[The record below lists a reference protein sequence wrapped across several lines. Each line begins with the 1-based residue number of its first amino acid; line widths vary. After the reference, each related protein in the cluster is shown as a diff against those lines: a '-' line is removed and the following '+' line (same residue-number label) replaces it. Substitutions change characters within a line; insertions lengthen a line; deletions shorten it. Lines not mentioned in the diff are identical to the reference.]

1 MPLLLPLWQEKDY
14 SEVWLL
20 PSQTTSSIANN
31 LAKFIKRDPTLS
43 HLLVRELQI
52 IDAYNLV
59 KARSTISEII
69 NRVAGKQKILIN
81 LTAGTKIMSLAAM
94 QASRGTDTTL
104 LYVSTE
110 EHSLTFFQ
118 ADSDINET
126 KPIQVKITVEQYLS
140 AHGLETSNS
149 QNFGYKYSDIVP
161 TKEGDELETKV
172 FTLCRDSGLFD
183 DVRRNLFIR
192 KTSGDKAVANELDV
206 VVTRNGKL
214 AVCSCKSGKIGNQ
227 ALYELASL
235 SRREVA
241 GIYCGKALASSK
253 SDLPPGVV
261 HRAKEDH
268 IRLICADELENTAE
282 IIFQIT
288 Q

>member
-1 MPLLLPLWQEKDY
+1 L
-14 SEVWLL
+14 SVA
-20 PSQTTSSIANN
+20 QTLASFIA
-31 LAKFIKRDPTLS
+31 ADPTLR
-43 HLLVRELQI
+43 HLQVRKTQI
-52 IDAYNLV
+52 IDAYNLSE
-59 KARSTISEII
+59 ARSAISAII
-69 NRVAGKQKILIN
+69 NSVAGKQKILIN
-81 LTAGTKIMSLAAM
+81 LTGGTKIMSLAAM

-110 EHSLTFFQ
+110 EHSLTFFHS
-118 ADSDINET
+118 DSDINET
-126 KPIQVKITVEQYLS
+126 KPIQVKITVEQYLN
-140 AHGLETSNS
+140 AHGLETSDS

-161 TKEGDELETKV
+161 TKEGDALEEKV
-172 FTLCRDSGLFD
+172 FILARDSGLFD

-192 KTSGDKAVANELDV
+192 KTSGEKAVFNELDV

-235 SRREVA
+235 SRREIA

-261 HRAKEDH
+261 NRAKEDH
-268 IRLICADELENTAE
+268 IRLICADELENTAQ
-282 IIFQIT
+282 ILFQIT